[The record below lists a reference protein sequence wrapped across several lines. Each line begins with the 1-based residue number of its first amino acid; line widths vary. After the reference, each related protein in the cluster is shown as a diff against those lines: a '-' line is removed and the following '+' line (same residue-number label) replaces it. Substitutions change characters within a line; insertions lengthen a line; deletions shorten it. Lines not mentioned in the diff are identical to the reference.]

1 MSSLRFRISAPWLGA
16 AAFGCFLI
24 TVWQRGGIVPA
35 LVEQD
40 NQVVVP
46 AAVQVVLYGG
56 DRFLAAS
63 VESVRAAASG
73 RELDASQGSYRL
85 RAHRVVAQ
93 LNPCHEDNYWIGNA
107 ALSFGGASD
116 LGTELLLRAMRC
128 RYWDETPPFLY
139 GFNQKFFNSDIEKA
153 RRAFELAADRATSN
167 AAGFRQ
173 MAIMVSVNALNDAGA
188 ALAMLQS
195 ERDGVRDPQLRAMLD
210 RRIERFQG
218 LLALRGARRVFEDR
232 FGTRL
237 ENPAQLIQAGILKEL
252 PRDPMRIGYELRGG
266 EFHFR
271 QLKVP
276 GLN

>member
-1 MSSLRFRISAPWLGA
+1 MSSVRLRSRAPWIGA
-16 AAFGCFLI
+16 LAFGFFLV
-24 TVWQRGGIVPA
+24 TAWQRGGTVPS
-35 LVEQD
+35 VEQE

-73 RELDASQGSYRL
+73 RELEASQGSYRL

-107 ALSFGGASD
+107 ALSFGGAYD
-116 LGTELLLRAMRC
+116 LGTELLLRAIRC
-128 RYWDETPPFLY
+128 RYWDEMPPFLY
-139 GFNQKFFNSDIEKA
+139 GFNQKFFKSDIEKA
-153 RRAFELAADRATSN
+153 RRAFELAADRATTN

-195 ERDGVRDPQLRAMLD
+195 ERDSTRDPKLRAMLD
-210 RRIERFQG
+210 RRVERMRA
-218 LLALRGARRVFEDR
+218 LLALRAARKAYEDR

-237 ENPAQLIQAGILKEL
+237 EKPAQLIQAGILKEL
-252 PRDPMRIGYELRGG
+252 PRDPMRIGYELRDG

-271 QLKVP
+271 QLKIP

>member
-1 MSSLRFRISAPWLGA
+1 MSPYRTDRRPLW
-16 AAFGCFLI
+16 
-24 TVWQRGGIVPA
+24 GGIVA
-35 LVEQD
+35 LAVFLLLVWRRGGSLPPQVD
-40 NQVVVP
+40 NGPQVVVP
-46 AAVQVVLYGG
+46 ASVQVLLYGG

-73 RELDASQGSYRL
+73 RDLEASQGSYRL

-116 LGTELLLRAMRC
+116 MGSDLLLRAIRC
-128 RYWDETPPFLY
+128 RFWDEMPPFLY
-139 GFNQKFFNSDIEKA
+139 GFNQRFFNSDLVKA

-173 MAIMVSVNALNDAGA
+173 MAIMVTVNALRDAQA
-188 ALAMLQS
+188 ALAMLQA
-195 ERDGVRDPQLRAMLD
+195 ERDAARDPKLRAMLD
-210 RRIERFQG
+210 RRIVRMEG
-218 LLALRGARRVFEDR
+218 LLTLREARRVYEER
-232 FGTRL
+232 TGKPL
-237 ENPAQLIQAGILKEL
+237 GSAAQLVEAGVLKAL
-252 PRDPMRIGYELRGG
+252 PADPMRIGYELRDG
-266 EFHFR
+266 EFYLR